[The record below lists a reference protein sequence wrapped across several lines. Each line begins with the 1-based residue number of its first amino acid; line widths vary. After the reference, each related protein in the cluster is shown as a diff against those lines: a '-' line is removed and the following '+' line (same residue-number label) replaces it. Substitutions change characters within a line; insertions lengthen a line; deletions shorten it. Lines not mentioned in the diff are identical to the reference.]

1 MKLKLRAKHYL
12 KMVGYTDE
20 EITLIENTEYRYMYD
35 YRNKIA
41 EQLAVRRLGKESW
54 LSGIAR
60 ACFHKS
66 AARQCRLGSKIIYIE
81 RIK

>member
-1 MKLKLRAKHYL
+1 MKLKLRARHYL

-35 YRNKIA
+35 YRNKIT
-41 EQLAVRRLGKESW
+41 EQLAIRRLGKESW

-60 ACFHKS
+60 ACFHES